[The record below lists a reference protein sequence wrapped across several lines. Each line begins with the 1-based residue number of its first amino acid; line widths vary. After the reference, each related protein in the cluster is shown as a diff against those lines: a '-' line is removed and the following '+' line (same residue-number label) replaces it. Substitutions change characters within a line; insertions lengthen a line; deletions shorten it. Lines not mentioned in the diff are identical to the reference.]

1 MRELAG
7 GSNNQDRRIA
17 MASTAGKQSR
27 GKSNPR
33 SGAVKASKPA
43 TIAKDNKRAITKPA
57 RASRAPTRS
66 ASAADSAPEQD
77 RLAIL
82 AVSKKWWDANRKFSI
97 PMMREAFVGG
107 DKFHGFN
114 LNGHTYYAIDEWVQ
128 LWNYLAGVMQPVA
141 DPAEGTM
148 AEPRD
153 VRLVIRGDM
162 AFLTAE
168 STFTVK
174 VRSTAPGDS
183 SLLPPAGQVA
193 RIPFRATEVFVRE
206 DHAGN
211 PVWKMWH
218 FHCSPK
224 APEGE
229 RRMGF

>member
-1 MRELAG
+1 MKKPAP
-7 GSNNQDRRIA
+7 
-17 MASTAGKQSR
+17 AST
-27 GKSNPR
+27 
-33 SGAVKASKPA
+33 
-43 TIAKDNKRAITKPA
+43 
-57 RASRAPTRS
+57 APTRS
-66 ASAADSAPEQD
+66 VSAPKSDPEQD
-77 RLAIL
+77 RIAVL

-97 PMMREAFVGG
+97 PMMCEAFVGG

-114 LNGHTYYAIDEWVQ
+114 LNGHTYYAIEEWVR
-128 LWNYLAGVMQPVA
+128 LWKYLAEVMQPTA
-141 DPAEGTM
+141 DPAEGAM

-153 VRLVIRGDM
+153 VRLVVRGDM

-174 VRSTAPGDS
+174 VRPSAPADS

-206 DHAGN
+206 DHTGN

>member
-1 MRELAG
+1 M
-7 GSNNQDRRIA
+7 
-17 MASTAGKQSR
+17 
-27 GKSNPR
+27 
-33 SGAVKASKPA
+33 AVKLRKKTKMSK
-43 TIAKDNKRAITKPA
+43 TAKVVKRAKPSKRPRA
-57 RASRAPTRS
+57 RGVAKRTVRAERR
-66 ASAADSAPEQD
+66 DIEKD
-77 RLAIL
+77 RAEIL
-82 AVSKKWWDANRKFSI
+82 AVSKKWWDANRNFSI
-97 PMMREAFVGG
+97 AMMCEAFVGG

-128 LWNYLAGVMQPVA
+128 LWKYLGHVMTPLAEREAGE
-141 DPAEGTM
+141 PAM

-168 STFTVK
+168 STFTVQ
-174 VRSTAPGDS
+174 VLPSSDSESALLGSPGS
-183 SLLPPAGQVA
+183 VM

-206 DHAGN
+206 DHEGN

-218 FHCSPK
+218 FHCSPH

>member
-1 MRELAG
+1 
-7 GSNNQDRRIA
+7 
-17 MASTAGKQSR
+17 MASKLRKKTKGSKTARVVKRAKPSKRPRAR
-27 GKSNPR
+27 G
-33 SGAVKASKPA
+33 
-43 TIAKDNKRAITKPA
+43 IAKRAV
-57 RASRAPTRS
+57 RAQRRDIEKDRA
-66 ASAADSAPEQD
+66 E
-77 RLAIL
+77 IL
-82 AVSKKWWDANRKFSI
+82 AVSKKWWDANRNFSI
-97 PMMREAFVGG
+97 AMMCEAFVGG

-128 LWNYLAGVMQPVA
+128 LWKYLGHVMTPLAQREAGE
-141 DPAEGTM
+141 PAM

-168 STFTVK
+168 SIFTVQ
-174 VRSTAPGDS
+174 VLPSSDSESALLSSPGS
-183 SLLPPAGQVA
+183 VM

-206 DHAGN
+206 DHEGN

-218 FHCSPK
+218 FHCSPH